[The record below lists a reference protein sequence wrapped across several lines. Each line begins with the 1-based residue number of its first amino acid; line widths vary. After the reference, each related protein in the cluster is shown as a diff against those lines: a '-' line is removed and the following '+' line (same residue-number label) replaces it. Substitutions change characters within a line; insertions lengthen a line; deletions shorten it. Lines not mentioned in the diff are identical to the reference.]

1 MKPTKLILSAFGPY
15 AGEITLDMTKLG
27 TSGLYLITGDTGA
40 GKTTIF
46 DAITF
51 ALYGEPS
58 GDTRQADMFRSK
70 YADADTP
77 TFVEMEFIYKGD
89 AYLVR
94 RNPEYLRPAK
104 RGDKL
109 TKEKAEATLTLPDGE
124 LVTKAKEVTAKIV
137 EILGVN
143 REQFSQIAMIAQG
156 DFLKLLLASTK
167 ERSEIFREIFH
178 TKHYQALQMRL
189 KTDANRLKYEYE
201 DVCKSIL
208 QYIEGVQ
215 CSEDSLYV
223 SDWKKMTEKKNI
235 GSLLELVELL
245 ERIVEED
252 ADKQTDVTE
261 KLAVLEKE
269 LEGVNKVLGKAEAD
283 RRATLAM
290 ERAKTFLSENEP
302 KLTERKKNF
311 DDEECKS
318 ALREKLSI
326 EIENESKDL
335 LKYEQ
340 LQKNEATLKRNLTQ
354 LEEQK
359 NKLNKMREQEE
370 ARRQAQ
376 LQAAQNAYREAAD
389 KSKKLTIQYEDMQR
403 AFMDE
408 QAGILASELK
418 EGQPCPVCGST
429 SHPSLAKI
437 TEGAPSE
444 AELKQLKTLA
454 ERAGKD
460 AEKKSIEAGRLK
472 GEADALK
479 ENQAYTGK
487 LAELQQQIV
496 KSTAELE
503 SEGKNL
509 QKQREELPFAS
520 YQEASDQWKRKK
532 QQKADLEESF
542 KNAKTQYETLAAQ
555 IAESKTTIQTLEKQL
570 EDAADID
577 IESIQEKQQELTI
590 KRAALQNTKDEINV
604 RISNNMAAKAQ
615 ITRRKEEME
624 AAETK
629 WKWMGALSDTA
640 NGAVAGKD
648 KIMLETYIQMTYFNR
663 IIRRANIRLM
673 TMTGGQY
680 ELKRQEEAANQKSQS
695 GLELSVIDH
704 YNGSERSVKTLSGG
718 ESFKAS
724 LSLALGMSDEVQS
737 SSGGIQLDSMF
748 VDEGFGSLDEESLN
762 QAITALHDLT
772 EGNRLVG
779 IISHVNELKERIE
792 KQVIVTKEKSGG
804 SRAEI
809 IV

>member
-89 AYLVR
+89 TYLVR

-124 LVTKAKEVTAKIV
+124 LVTKSKEVTAKIV

-215 CSEDSLYV
+215 CSEDSLYA
-223 SDWKKMTEKKNI
+223 SDWKKMTEKRNI

-252 ADKQTDVTE
+252 ADKQADVTK

-302 KLTERKKNF
+302 KLVERKKNF

-376 LQAAQNAYREAAD
+376 LQAAQDAYREAAD

-472 GEADALK
+472 GEADALT

-577 IESIQEKQQELTI
+577 IESIQEKQQELTT
-590 KRAALQNTKDEINV
+590 KRVALQNTKDEINV